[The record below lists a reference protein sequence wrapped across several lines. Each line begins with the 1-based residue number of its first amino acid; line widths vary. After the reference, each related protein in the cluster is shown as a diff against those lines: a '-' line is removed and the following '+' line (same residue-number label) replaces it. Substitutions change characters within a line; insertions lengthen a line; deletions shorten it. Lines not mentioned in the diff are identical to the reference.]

1 MDLNDRRFRLAPVD
15 TNLSPGGFNNVNKES
30 LTLCV
35 QATMT
40 AVDQERIEAVPK
52 REPFPQVRTVST

>member
-35 QATMT
+35 QAMMS
-40 AVDQERIEAVPK
+40 AIDQERMEAVPK
-52 REPFPQVRTVST
+52 REPFPQVRAANT